1 MPATFYFDIHRIE
14 VRFDFNKDIKKSG
27 INLPDTLFF
36 YLNPECCI
44 RGFYSLIIVSNILN
58 LSIAVNACGALAG
71 NTILSPAFTVKTC
84 PFTTIFADPSNT
96 CTKASNGALCSLSPP
111 PLSNENKVMFPAGL
125 LINCL
130 LIIPPSEYSTNEA
143 RWSTIPFL
151 NDCSIFLFVFS
162 FYVRIKRLREKIVYP
177 LLFYTFVPYSS
188 LSH

>member
-1 MPATFYFDIHRIE
+1 MISTKIL
-14 VRFDFNKDIKKSG
+14 KKSR
-27 INLPDTLFF
+27 INLPATLFF
-36 YLNPECCI
+36 YLNPECFI

-84 PFTTIFADPSNT
+84 PFTIIFADPSNT
-96 CTKASNGALCSLSPP
+96 CTKASNEALCSLSPS
-111 PLSNENKVMFPAGL
+111 PLSNENKV
-125 LINCL
+125 I
-130 LIIPPSEYSTNEA
+130 
-143 RWSTIPFL
+143 
-151 NDCSIFLFVFS
+151 S